1 MRFLHQLQPSC
12 FYLIGFSPNT
22 GCYLLHHL
30 PFRVSASCP
39 VLEWN
44 MFINPFFII
53 FFYLLQPCYRNL
65 MYHIY
70 FAVFCCWGEV
80 VVPSDDLS
88 EIQRINK
95 TAKHWT
101 IIMMRVEPKHN
112 TEQSSATCS
121 SVKNSKYL
129 FCSCFTVAGYF
140 LISFSFMVRSYTC
153 LFSFSNK
160 LPFESKSLYM

>member
-1 MRFLHQLQPSC
+1 MKYVYQSF
-12 FYLIGFSPNT
+12 FYYI
-22 GCYLLHHL
+22 
-30 PFRVSASCP
+30 
-39 VLEWN
+39 
-44 MFINPFFII
+44 
-53 FFYLLQPCYRNL
+53 FYLLQPCYRNL

-88 EIQRINK
+88 EERINK

-112 TEQSSATCS
+112 PEQSSATCS

-140 LISFSFMVRSYTC
+140 LISFSFTVRSYTC

-160 LPFESKSLYM
+160 LSLKVSRCTCRYWFNFYLHYLIITISFIQYVFIDTHVLLELAFFLE